1 MSQKIRNL
9 LITVYVLVILG
20 ISAAAKAEQTIF
32 PVTGH
37 NHADVQTY
45 TGQLAVSVDDKVYLV
60 VNDHTF
66 YELAATQDLSELNGR
81 NVQVDGIVITHKA
94 GPVFELMS
102 LDPLSIDEREHKVA
116 PVLIVYKVSEISE

>member
-9 LITVYVLVILG
+9 LITIYVLVILG

-37 NHADVQTY
+37 NQADVQSY
-45 TGQLAVSVDDKVYLV
+45 TGQLAVSVDDKTYLI
-60 VNDHTF
+60 VNEHTY
-66 YELAATQDLSELNGR
+66 YELAAAQDLTEFNGQS
-81 NVQVDGIVITHKA
+81 VKVDGVVITHKA